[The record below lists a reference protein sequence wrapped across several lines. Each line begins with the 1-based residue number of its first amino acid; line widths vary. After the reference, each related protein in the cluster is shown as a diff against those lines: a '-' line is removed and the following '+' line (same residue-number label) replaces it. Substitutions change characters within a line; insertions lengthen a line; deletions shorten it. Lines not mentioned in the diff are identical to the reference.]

1 VSSPFNPAKQLIPI
15 MNWTSNTKAAGLLLT
30 VGSLQFLVAVITA
43 KTLYSGYSNINN
55 YVSDL
60 GVWSQPSAFIFNPSI
75 AILGAAIIASS
86 YFIYKQYKN
95 RLLTGL
101 MVVSGVG
108 FLGVGLF
115 PENTL
120 LVNGRPV
127 LHLASAFCLF
137 VVTAVA
143 AIAAFRV
150 TKSPYRYISLGL
162 GSVAL
167 FAFVVFMWATRRGV
181 LSLGVG
187 LLERLI
193 ALPVLVWV
201 ASFGVYLL
209 ITKEK
214 ASIYSE

>member
-1 VSSPFNPAKQLIPI
+1 
-15 MNWTSNTKAAGLLLT
+15 MNLTPNKKAGLLLT
-30 VGSLQFLVAVITA
+30 AGSIQFLIAVVISKA
-43 KTLYSGYSNINN
+43 LYSGYSNINN

-60 GVWSQPSAFIFNPSI
+60 GVWNQPSAYIFNPSI
-75 AILGAAIIASS
+75 AILGAAIIAST

-95 RLLTGL
+95 RLLAGL

-115 PENTL
+115 PENTF

-137 VVTAVA
+137 VITAVA
-143 AIAAFRV
+143 AIAVVRV
-150 TKSPYRYISLGL
+150 TKSPYRYISVGL

-167 FAFVVFMWATRRGV
+167 FAFVLFMWATRRGA

-201 ASFGVYLL
+201 ASFGIYLL
-209 ITKEK
+209 VTKDK
-214 ASIYSE
+214 TAIYSE